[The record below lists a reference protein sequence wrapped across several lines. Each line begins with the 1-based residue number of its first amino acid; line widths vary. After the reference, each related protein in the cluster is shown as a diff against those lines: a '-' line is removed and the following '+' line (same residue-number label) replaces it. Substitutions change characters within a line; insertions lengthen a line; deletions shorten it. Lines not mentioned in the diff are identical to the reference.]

1 MLHPLPE
8 TIGPGPVTALAP
20 MQAVTDHAFMSVL
33 VQYGCPDW
41 FFNEYFCVHP
51 HSRLE
56 SATLKAITENP
67 TGRPVFAQMLG
78 NRLEDLIRTAKELSH
93 YPVAGIDLN
102 LGCPAPKIY
111 KRNAGG
117 GLLRDPANVD
127 EILGRL
133 RDAIPGIFSVKV
145 RLGFADSEPFPL
157 VLESVRRHGIDLLSV
172 HARTVRQMYRGEV
185 DYAAIAAAVD
195 SVPCPV
201 LANGNITSARK
212 AAAVISQTAA
222 HGVMIGRAAIRNPW
236 IFRQIREQA
245 EGKPPHRPTLGEVRT
260 YIDHLYRAKVK
271 PGVEERH
278 QIDFL
283 KRFLV
288 FIGEG
293 VDPEG
298 KFLYEVRRV
307 QTRADLFR
315 VCDHH
320 LLLEGRD
327 RLPFSDEP
335 LPGVV
340 ARPNREETPGL
351 ACAPQKSAPPMD
363 NGTDPA

>member
-1 MLHPLPE
+1 MLKALPD

-33 VQYGCPDW
+33 NYYGCPDW

-51 HSRLE
+51 HSKLE
-56 SATLKAITENP
+56 PGTLKAITENP

-78 NRLEDLIRTAKELSH
+78 NRVEDFIRTAGELSQ
-93 YPVAGIDLN
+93 YPIAGIDLN

-117 GLLRDPANVD
+117 GLLRDPELVD
-127 EILGRL
+127 NLLGRL

-145 RLGFADSEPFPL
+145 RLGFSGMDDFPRT
-157 VLESVRRHGIDLLSV
+157 LESVRRHGIDLLSV

-185 DYAAIAAAVD
+185 DYEAIARAVD
-195 SVPCPV
+195 TVPCPV
-201 LANGNITSARK
+201 LANGNVTSATK
-212 AAAVISQTAA
+212 AAAVISQTRA

-236 IFRQIREQA
+236 IFRQIRELA
-245 EGKPPHRPTLGEVRT
+245 EGNRPHRPTLGEVRT
-260 YIDHLYRAKVK
+260 YIDRLHQAKLN
-271 PGVEERH
+271 PGVGERH

-307 QTRADLFR
+307 RSEAELFE
-315 VCDHH
+315 VCDRH
-320 LLLEGRD
+320 LVNEGREH
-327 RLPFSDEP
+327 LPFSDEP

-340 ARPNREETPGL
+340 ARPNREAEPNCSIEPVIGS
-351 ACAPQKSAPPMD
+351 K
-363 NGTDPA
+363 